1 MLNRDKEYPDTALP
15 FFNFSEKNS
24 FHLSLFAVHSFP
36 KAIQEDD
43 QASDHHRQ
51 YFRDINQ
58 YVMKILFSI
67 LMLILVQNL
76 SFGQNVSINTNG
88 DPAHPTAMLDI
99 TSTDKG
105 ILIPRMAGFQR
116 AMIVNPAQGLLVYD
130 TDSRSFWFYD
140 GQWKEIASGNTSG
153 PAGGDLSGNYPT
165 PNVVKIQNLDVAF
178 GVPNDKQVLKWD
190 ALANNWMGRNDSL
203 FLPYNASYG
212 NAANLFGITNN
223 NTTPGSAA
231 IFGRSSS
238 SGSGINPGFTKG
250 VWGDNGTGA
259 GVLGTSGYAA
269 GVFGSSIY
277 YHGITGFTGNEN
289 YAGVYGSSGEANGI
303 GVMGELEE
311 NGGTAILGR
320 HIGVTG
326 IAGMFETPYTEHMD
340 NTLVVQT
347 QGLGTPGL
355 FTQLNTANTN
365 PVVDL
370 EQEGNGNGIKIRL
383 NKNTSSGNGVDAVTQ
398 GGGIAVYGKSQN
410 GIAAKFENTN
420 TSNSNPPVLISN
432 QGAGTS
438 LYVSSTNTGITGP
451 TVDVLASGDGGGLNV
466 LSVKGKAGVFT
477 TDASAVFDNIIA
489 TTAADASNAVFTS
502 NHLTSLS
509 PGVLINQAGKGN
521 GLRVNLTNAANT
533 FAGVYVNTAGNRG
546 MDVISAGS
554 FGITV
559 SASGNNPIAISANTG
574 QTANNAI
581 AIKGVTGAN
590 IQNGIG
596 VLGQAGVNDSN
607 GIGVKGIA
615 GGSNDGGIGVLGET
629 SASTPQAI
637 AVKGI
642 GYSHNED
649 VGAIMGINMVDGV
662 GVLGESLGFDGIGI
676 AGIVGNTNNHSVA
689 AMFKNNY
696 TENNRAVTEI
706 ISNGKGNGIF
716 MDLTSLTNSS
726 PALRIRNAGTGS
738 FIRME
743 DGLADLKVNIEKDGD
758 IITDG
763 TIKVKTDKGIV
774 RSTTSTQLRMEIVTA
789 NIPSGSI
796 AHYDEF
802 NAWEYIEVD
811 FSTPFSSAPAVSIG
825 NLVSGGIGLLTM
837 VIEDVTTTGCTIVLK
852 NYTGHD
858 WSYPATTYKLI
869 AVGAE

>member
-1 MLNRDKEYPDTALP
+1 MKKLIFLSMLLLTNG
-15 FFNFSEKNS
+15 
-24 FHLSLFAVHSFP
+24 FA
-36 KAIQEDD
+36 
-43 QASDHHRQ
+43 
-51 YFRDINQ
+51 
-58 YVMKILFSI
+58 
-67 LMLILVQNL
+67 
-76 SFGQNVSINTNG
+76 FGQSVSVNTNG
-88 DPAHPTAMLDI
+88 DPAHPTAILDVS
-99 TSTDKG
+99 STDKG
-105 ILIPRMAGFQR
+105 ILIPRMPGFQR

-140 GQWKEIASGNTSG
+140 GQWKEIATGNTSG

-165 PNVVKIQNLDVAF
+165 PNVAKIQNLDVAF

-190 ALANNWMGRNDSL
+190 ALANNWKGRNDSL
-203 FLPYNASYG
+203 FLPYNASFG

-259 GVLGTSGYAA
+259 GVLGTSGYSA
-269 GVFGSSIY
+269 GVYGSSIY
-277 YHGITGFTGNEN
+277 YHGIAGYSGNEN
-289 YAGVYGSSGEANGI
+289 YAGVYGSNAEVNGI
-303 GVMGELEE
+303 GIMGELEE
-311 NGGTAILGR
+311 NGGIAVMGR
-320 HIGVTG
+320 HNGATG
-326 IAGMFETPYTEHMD
+326 KAGFFETPHAGHTD
-340 NTLVVQT
+340 QTLHVQT
-347 QGLGTPGL
+347 AGLGIGGYFTATNASNNSPGIKI
-355 FTQLNTANTN
+355 
-365 PVVDL
+365 
-370 EQEGNGNGIKIRL
+370 EHEGNGHGLQIQMDKTNG
-383 NKNTSSGNGVDAVTQ
+383 SGNGAQIIVEGSGHAL
-398 GGGIAVYGKSQN
+398 YGRSEK
-410 GIAAKFENTN
+410 GIAAKIENTN
-420 TSNSNPPVLISN
+420 TSNSNPPLFVGN
-432 QGAGTS
+432 QGPGTA
-438 LYVSSTNTGITGP
+438 LYVSSTNTGVTGP
-451 TVDVLASGDGGGLNV
+451 AIDVLASGDGGGI
-466 LSVKGKAGVFT
+466 SAYAVKGKAGVFQ
-477 TDASAVFDNIIA
+477 TDATGVFENIKA
-489 TTAADASNAVFTS
+489 TTAADASNAVFQS
-502 NHLTSLS
+502 NHTTSLE
-509 PGVLINQAGKGN
+509 PGVSITQAGKGN
-521 GLRVNLTNAANT
+521 GLKVNLTNAANT
-533 FAGVYVNTAGNRG
+533 FAGVYVNTSGNRG
-546 MDVISAGS
+546 IDVVSAGS
-554 FGITV
+554 FGITA
-559 SASGNNPIAISANTG
+559 SASGNNPVAISANTG

-581 AIKGVTGAN
+581 AIKGVTGLN

-596 VLGQAGVNDSN
+596 VLGQAGANDSN

-629 SASTPQAI
+629 SAATPQAI

-676 AGIVGNTNNHSVA
+676 AGIVGNTSNHSVA
-689 AMFKNNY
+689 AMFRNNY

-706 ISNGKGNGIF
+706 ISNGKGNGLY
-716 MDLTSLTNSS
+716 MDRSSLSNSS

-763 TIKVKTDKGIV
+763 TIKVKSDKGIV

-796 AHYDEF
+796 NHFDEF
-802 NAWEYIEVD
+802 NAWDYIEVD
-811 FSTPFSSAPAVSIG
+811 FSTPFSSPPAVSIG

-837 VIEDVTTTGCTIVLK
+837 TIEDVTTTGCTIVLA
-852 NYTGHD
+852 NFTGHD
-858 WSYPATTYKLI
+858 WNYPATTYKLI